1 MNQVPKLDVRN
12 AFLHGDLIEEV
23 YMTQPLGFIDPV
35 RPHYVCR
42 LYKAIYD
49 LKQAPQAWFFRFSSA
64 LRERGFVGSRADS
77 SPFIHS
83 SAAGCIFLLLYVDDI
98 FLTGSNTRGID
109 MLISSLASQFDMKDL
124 GPLHF
129 FLGMEVSRSSN
140 ELVLTQTKYAL
151 ELLHRTNMLAA
162 KPLSTPAPFGFKLYQ
177 FDGDPLSDATTYRS
191 IVGALQYLTM
201 TRPDLSYAV
210 NQVCQFMHAP
220 TTTYFEA
227 VKRILRYLKAGVWSS
242 FSTNHKCFLLIL
254 MLIGPGALM
263 IAAPLLVAA
272 YSLAPIFSLGALAN
286 SRLFLVPVLR
296 PNIELLPHLLPIYA
310 GNSRCYVIL
319 VSFSKL
325 RQHDSATTSV
335 LRPS

>member
-254 MLIGPGALM
+254 MLIGPPDDRRSTSGGC
-263 IAAPLLVAA
+263 
-272 YSLAPIFSLGALAN
+272 IFLGPNLISWCSRKQPTLSRSSAEAEYRALATLTADICWQQ
-286 SRLFLVPVLR
+286 SLLRDLGVFLKAP
-296 PNIELLPHLLPIYA
+296 P
-310 GNSRCYVIL
+310 
-319 VSFSKL
+319 
-325 RQHDSATTSV
+325 T
-335 LRPS
+335 

>member
-1 MNQVPKLDVRN
+1 
-12 AFLHGDLIEEV
+12 
-23 YMTQPLGFIDPV
+23 
-35 RPHYVCR
+35 
-42 LYKAIYD
+42 
-49 LKQAPQAWFFRFSSA
+49 
-64 LRERGFVGSRADS
+64 
-77 SPFIHS
+77 
-83 SAAGCIFLLLYVDDI
+83 
-98 FLTGSNTRGID
+98 
-109 MLISSLASQFDMKDL
+109 MKDL

-242 FSTNHKCFLLIL
+242 FSTNHKCV
-254 MLIGPGALM
+254 P
-263 IAAPLLVAA
+263 
-272 YSLAPIFSLGALAN
+272 SC
-286 SRLFLVPVLR
+286 LF
-296 PNIELLPHLLPIYA
+296 
-310 GNSRCYVIL
+310 
-319 VSFSKL
+319 
-325 RQHDSATTSV
+325 
-335 LRPS
+335 